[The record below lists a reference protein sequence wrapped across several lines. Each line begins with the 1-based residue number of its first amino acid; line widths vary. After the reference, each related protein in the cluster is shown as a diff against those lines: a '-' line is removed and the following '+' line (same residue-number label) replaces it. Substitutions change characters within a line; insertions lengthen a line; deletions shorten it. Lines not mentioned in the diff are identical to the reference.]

1 MKQVSCGCVVA
12 VAAYVICTPLLA
24 QESTSATLAKE
35 LVAALASSK
44 LDSIAAKDLASPDT
58 YVAALYIPGIELL
71 VVAAKYAVRAVLD
84 ARLAKKEYKEIY
96 GDLSRRV
103 GRSHEG
109 VRRRSG
115 CQRSEREAVREP
127 AIRQFRVQRHA
138 DSLRRRLG
146 QAEAFAR
153 GLSANLFGSG
163 GQVYADA
170 QGVDRANQKR
180 GVEPSAA
187 FDLL

>member
-96 GDLSRRV
+96 GDLSGASV
-103 GRSHEG
+103 
-109 VRRRSG
+109 
-115 CQRSEREAVREP
+115 AVTKVFVE
-127 AIRQFRVQRHA
+127 
-138 DSLRRRLG
+138 DLG
-146 QAEAFAR
+146 AN
-153 GLSANLFGSG
+153 GLSA
-163 GQVYADA
+163 
-170 QGVDRANQKR
+170 RRCENQPFDSFESNGTRTAFDGDWDKQKLSR
-180 GVEPSAA
+180 EDYQRIFSAA
-187 FDLL
+187 EARYTQMLRVLIAQIKKGG